1 MQPSSS
7 SDTNRAPC
15 RQHGESRTDT
25 GINEENI
32 VAVRAKNR
40 PFRDRQSDGF
50 RFARFR
56 CPADAVRRITL
67 FRPRIGYSAQ
77 AEWPSANADTAFLVK
92 ELPMF
97 ATRNLRKPQPPV
109 SLAFESHRRRIR
121 YFFLAFI
128 IFTLSVTSLFAGTK
142 IVHHWVL
149 TDQPVPELKKILVIA
164 VLENYLIRQEFED
177 EMEKLLAKSGIEAV
191 RSHMVLPPR
200 NELMEGE
207 LKHRIMEADYDAV
220 LVIRPKAFRKETKEV
235 STSAF
240 YVPPAGYRSL
250 WPYWH
255 MSNQQ
260 LYSTGSYLKENTYV
274 TAEFNLYNTK
284 DENLLWCGETD
295 TVYSKNFGKL
305 AREYANTLV
314 KQLKKDKVIGRN

>member
-1 MQPSSS
+1 MP
-7 SDTNRAPC
+7 
-15 RQHGESRTDT
+15 
-25 GINEENI
+25 
-32 VAVRAKNR
+32 K
-40 PFRDRQSDGF
+40 
-50 RFARFR
+50 
-56 CPADAVRRITL
+56 
-67 FRPRIGYSAQ
+67 
-77 AEWPSANADTAFLVK
+77 
-92 ELPMF
+92 
-97 ATRNLRKPQPPV
+97 
-109 SLAFESHRRRIR
+109 
-121 YFFLAFI
+121 
-128 IFTLSVTSLFAGTK
+128 
-142 IVHHWVL
+142 
-149 TDQPVPELKKILVIA
+149 LKKILVIA

-177 EMEKLLAKSGIEAV
+177 EMERLLAKSSIEAI

-207 LKHRIMEADYDAV
+207 LKHRILEADYDAV

-240 YVPPAGYRSL
+240 YVPPAGYHSL

-255 MSNQQ
+255 MSQQQ
-260 LYSTGSYLKENTYV
+260 LYSTGSYLKESTYV

-314 KQLKKDKVIGRN
+314 KQLRKDKVIGKN